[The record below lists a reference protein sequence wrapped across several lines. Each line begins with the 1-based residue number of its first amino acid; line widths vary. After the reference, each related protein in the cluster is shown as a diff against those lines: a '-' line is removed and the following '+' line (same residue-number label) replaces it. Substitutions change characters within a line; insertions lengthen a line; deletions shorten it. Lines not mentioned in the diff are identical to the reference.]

1 MHCSRQTRAICGQ
14 YLLGFNT
21 RRSEKPGYPLHECL
35 TFVSSFK
42 RSRRVSSS
50 AFALSTSLRT
60 FATFTPEQRGKQG
73 TEQNDGKEGRT
84 DGRTDRF
91 LQAADC
97 HEKNGTFTG
106 KKKRKEK
113 SHDKKRMLT
122 KEADH
127 HRRKGIITQEKGLS
141 KKKRDYHANNMV
153 DCHQKV
159 QK

>member
-1 MHCSRQTRAICGQ
+1 MVNIYLGLTRGVPKSRGTRCTSA
-14 YLLGFNT
+14 
-21 RRSEKPGYPLHECL
+21 SPLSLH
-35 TFVSSFK
+35 
-42 RSRRVSSS
+42 SS
-50 AFALSTSLRT
+50 APEGSPRPPLPCRRPCELSPPLPRSNVENR
-60 FATFTPEQRGKQG
+60 EQSKTTGRK
-73 TEQNDGKEGRT
+73 DGRT

>member
-84 DGRTDRF
+84 DGRTDGPILTSSGLSRKKRDF
-91 LQAADC
+91 
-97 HEKNGTFTG
+97 HG
-106 KKKRKEK
+106 KKEKKRKISRQK
-113 SHDKKRMLT
+113 
-122 KEADH
+122 ADAH
-127 HRRKGIITQEKGLS
+127 ERSRSSQ
-141 KKKRDYHANNMV
+141 KKRDYHTR
-153 DCHQKV
+153 KGII
-159 QK
+159 KEEKGLSRK